1 MPRSETQSPSDSWRR
16 KTDFMREVGAT
27 EAEWSHDGYLVSIKL
42 APITPRPP
50 QQQAEA
56 PAGPAAKLAKAFQER
71 LKRDNE
77 VRFAATH
84 FRPRIETPTTAPTDD
99 VPRAVRAR
107 EASRGRPSPKQ
118 PNR

>member
-1 MPRSETQSPSDSWRR
+1 MPRNDNEDRA
-16 KTDFMREVGAT
+16 DFMQRHGLVAASWDNDGNLISAT
-27 EAEWSHDGYLVSIKL
+27 RSMT
-42 APITPRPP
+42 APRP